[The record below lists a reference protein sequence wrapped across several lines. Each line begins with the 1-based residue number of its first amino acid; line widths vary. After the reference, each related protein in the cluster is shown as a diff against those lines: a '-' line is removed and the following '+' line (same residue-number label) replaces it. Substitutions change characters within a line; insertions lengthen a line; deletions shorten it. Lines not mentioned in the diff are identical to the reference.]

1 MSDRAAM
8 AAELVALLDRA
19 REIAVAIQSA
29 EMVEPPAPVVVS
41 RDVLS
46 QVNEIA
52 ATRAAEAGAAAVV
65 ASASDPGF
73 GDAAEF
79 YDWLRG
85 DKMLGPK
92 ISPIEYQGCTAL
104 CAAMAEAGWGIGWTA
119 YGLATAY
126 HEVAGTMQPI
136 PERGGEAYLRRMY
149 DIQGA
154 RPQKA
159 RELGNLSPGDGVKF
173 AGRGYV
179 QLTGKANYAKAGAA
193 LGVDLVNNPA
203 LALQPDIAAAIMVQ
217 GMEHGWFTGKRL
229 GSYIAKTAQGTQPK
243 FRECRRI
250 INGLDKA
257 DQIADYALRFQ
268 KALVAGQWR
277 IR

>member
-8 AAELVALLDRA
+8 AAELVTLLDRA
-19 REIAVAIQSA
+19 REIAAALQTVAAVEPVAAPASA
-29 EMVEPPAPVVVS
+29 EIVAPPAS
-41 RDVLS
+41 
-46 QVNEIA
+46 
-52 ATRAAEAGAAAVV
+52 AERV
-65 ASASDPGF
+65 DPGF

-79 YDWLRG
+79 YDWLRN

-92 ISPIEYQGCTAL
+92 ISPTEYQGCTAL
-104 CAAMAEAGWGIGWTA
+104 CAAMAQAGWGIGWTA

-126 HEVAGTMQPI
+126 HECAGTMQPVH
-136 PERGGEAYLRRMY
+136 EYGGEAYLRRMY

-179 QLTGKANYAKAGAA
+179 QLTGKSNYARAGAA
-193 LGVDLVNNPA
+193 LGADLVNNPA

-217 GMEHGWFTGKRL
+217 GMEQGWFTGKRL
-229 GSYIAKTAQGTQPK
+229 GSYIGKTAQGTQPK